1 MSTKKPQY
9 GYTSGNKK
17 QSAAATSTSANSIL
31 LWIVLGLIS
40 LFLFWAP
47 FQKALFN
54 GIYSSFEGPI
64 FSALV
69 WTCLTFF
76 LFSIFLF
83 YHWRMKT
90 ASDVLAIAVWLIP
103 LTYLLSTIGAAS
115 STFAFNMFYIQIIY
129 VAFFL
134 LAYYISNEKFGL
146 SLLQYVF
153 IASAYFIVAF
163 GLLNWLGQR
172 EAIFPVVKWFTSD
185 MESFPYYQHAVME
198 DSNGPRLTSVFQYA
212 NSYAGYLIAILLCA
226 VHFVITSKRW
236 YTVALHALFVVPI
249 IISFFVTLSRG
260 ALVILPIV
268 VLLVLPFLKVYKQV
282 TFLLHLLLSF
292 VASFIILTQVSN
304 AGVQLFKGYDAK
316 LAQSG
321 WTSLIVASVIYTVL
335 AVAIQLWVQPWLEKV
350 LSKLQQRRFSQI
362 GLPIIAVIVGTI
374 AVVLLFTDTGVT
386 KALPDNIRT
395 RIENIN
401 FQQHSVLERGTFY
414 KDAMKLFSDY
424 PVLGAGGGAWSA
436 LYEKYQNNPY
446 TSRQAHSFYLQYL
459 VETGLIGT
467 LIFALILIAVLYIY
481 IRNYARQ
488 DEVSRE
494 SRFLF
499 FIVAIVLLVHSALDF
514 NLSYVYLGLLV
525 FLCLGAMTSGD
536 SIVFKAGWI
545 KKLSEK
551 KWVVPSIFTLIAL
564 IMFFTS
570 VQLVNANRNFK
581 TTAKLLTSG
590 VTDYNQITAPLNQA
604 LDTRPTHPEFVNQKA
619 SILFQVYNQTKDE
632 KFYNEAVELID
643 KSREK
648 NPYEFNLIFQR
659 LQSYL
664 LKENNQ
670 AALDMATAELDNFP
684 WKVELYQTAIDLN
697 TRLGLQALDKKDQAT
712 QDKYWGQALQVY
724 SRFDAQ
730 HQTLASLPKEQAQG
744 NDFSVTPQISFSLGE
759 IHFLQGKYDQ
769 AEAMLRFGLN
779 ENLGDAFTRQLTR
792 WYLASLQKQGK
803 NDQALFDKL
812 IAADANEKNEIQRL
826 VNLKP

>member
-9 GYTSGNKK
+9 GYNSGNKK
-17 QSAAATSTSANSIL
+17 TSASASSTSANSIL
-31 LWIVLGLIS
+31 MWIMLGLMS

-54 GIYSSFEGPI
+54 GVYSSFEGPI
-64 FSALV
+64 YSALL
-69 WTCLTFF
+69 WTCITFF
-76 LFSIFLF
+76 LLSIFLF

-90 ASDVLAIAVWLIP
+90 ASDLLTIAIWLVP
-103 LTYLLSTIGAAS
+103 LTYLLSTISAAS
-115 STFAFNMFYIQIIY
+115 STFAFNMVYIQIIY

-134 LAYYISNEKFGL
+134 LTYYISNERFGL
-146 SLLQYVF
+146 SLLRYVF

-172 EAIFPVVKWFTSD
+172 EAIFPLVKWFTSD
-185 MESFPYYQHAVME
+185 MDNLTYYQHAVME

-236 YTVALHALFVVPI
+236 YTIALHALFVVPI
-249 IISFFVTLSRG
+249 IVSFFVTLSRG

-282 TFLLHLLLSF
+282 TYLLHLLLSF
-292 VASFIILTQVSN
+292 VASFIILSQVSN
-304 AGVQLFKGYDAK
+304 AGVQLFKGSDAK
-316 LAQSG
+316 LAQSA
-321 WTSLIVASVIYTVL
+321 WTSLLAATAVYVVL
-335 AVAIQLWVQPWLEKV
+335 AIAIQLWVQPWLEK
-350 LSKLQQRRFSQI
+350 LLANLQQRRFSQI
-362 GLPIIAVIVGTI
+362 GLPVITVIVGTI

-386 KALPDNIRT
+386 KALPENIRT

-414 KDAMKLFSDY
+414 KDAMKLFTDY
-424 PVLGAGGGAWSA
+424 PLLGAGGGAWSA

-459 VETGLIGT
+459 VETGLIGM
-467 LIFALILIAVLYIY
+467 LAFALILMAILYLY

-488 DEVSRE
+488 DETARE
-494 SRFLF
+494 GRFLF
-499 FIVAIVLLVHSALDF
+499 FIVAISLLIHSALDF

-525 FLCLGAMTSGD
+525 FLCLGAMSSGD
-536 SIVFKAGWI
+536 STELRAER
-545 KKLSEK
+545 LK
-551 KWVVPSIFTLIAL
+551 KWFSNKWAMPSAFTLIAL
-564 IMFFTS
+564 VMFFTS

-581 TTAKLLTSG
+581 ATANLLATG
-590 VTDYNQITAPLNQA
+590 VTDFNQITAPLNQA
-604 LDTRPTHPEFVNQKA
+604 LETRPAQPEYVQQKA
-619 SILFQVYNQTKDE
+619 SILFQVYDQTKDE
-632 KFYNEAVELID
+632 KFYNEAVQLID
-643 KSREK
+643 KAREK
-648 NPYEFNLIFQR
+648 NPYDFGLISQR

-664 LKENNQ
+664 HKNDIKT
-670 AALDMATAELDNFP
+670 ALDMASTEINNFP
-684 WKVELYQTAIDLN
+684 WKVELYQIAIDLN
-697 TRLGLQALDKKDQAT
+697 TRLGLQAFDKKDQAT
-712 QDKYWGQALQVY
+712 QDRYWAQALQLY
-724 SRFDAQ
+724 SRFDAL

-744 NDFSVTPQISFSLGE
+744 NDFSVTPQMSFSLGE

-769 AEAMLRFGLN
+769 AEAILRLGLN
-779 ENLGDAFTRQLTR
+779 ENLSEPFTRQLTR
-792 WYLASLQKQGK
+792 WYLAALQKQGK

-826 VNLKP
+826 LNVKP